1 MFVERICVG
10 GVGIL
15 GFYMVIGVGIF
26 IVEGKEYK
34 IFGGWIY
41 VLE

>member
-1 MFVERICVG
+1 MLVECICVG

-15 GFYMVIGVGIF
+15 GFYIKIGVGML

-34 IFGGWIY
+34 DFDG
-41 VLE
+41 